1 MTCLNKKLLFT
12 FIYLLNVQIFF
23 AQDLII
29 EKKVNELLQK
39 MTLEEKIGQL
49 NQYNGFWDLTGPV
62 PENSD
67 AQKKYEDI
75 KSGRVGSMLNIYGVE
90 NVKKIQKL
98 AVENSRLGIPLIF
111 GLDVIHGYR
120 TMFPIPLAEA
130 ASWDL
135 KAIEKS
141 ARIAAVEASA
151 AGINWTFAPMV
162 DISRDAR
169 WGRIMEGAGEDP
181 YLGAKIAM
189 ARVYG
194 FQSNNL
200 SADNSIAACA
210 KHFAAYGFVEA
221 GKEYNTVDIGTSTL
235 YNVVLPPFK
244 ACVDANVQTFMNA
257 FNTLNGI
264 PATGNSFLVRQILKG
279 DWNFNGFVVSDWAS
293 GAEMV
298 AHGYA
303 KDLKQAAKLA
313 MNAGSDMDMESYIYT
328 NYLKD
333 LVNKGEV
340 SESTIDE
347 AVKRVLRV
355 KFNLGLFD
363 NPYKYCD
370 SKREK
375 RILKDKEHQ
384 IAALDI
390 AKKSIVLLKN
400 NQNLLPLKKSG
411 LKIAVIGVLA
421 NDKDSPLGSWR
432 ARAEK
437 NSSVSVLE
445 GLAAYKANVVNYA
458 KGPALWLNEP
468 DFINEIKI
476 NESDTSG
483 FNEAINL
490 AEKSDIV
497 IMVLGEHAF
506 MSGEGRSRTNLDL
519 PGLQQKLLEKVYK
532 VNKNIVLVLMNG
544 RPLTISWAQ
553 DHVPAILEC
562 WQLGSQ
568 SGNAIAQVLYGDYN
582 PSGKLP
588 VSFPRSVGQVPIY
601 YNHYSTGRGN
611 HKDIVFWSHYTD
623 EQNTPLYP
631 FGFGL
636 SYTSFKYSGLK
647 IDTTDMENIK
657 VSVLVRNTGN
667 RGGEEVVQL
676 YISDK
681 YASVVRPVKELK
693 GFKKIML
700 KSGESKIVKFVLT
713 KHELG
718 FFNNQGQFIVE
729 PGEFDIMVGTNSDD
743 LLKKTFYFR

>member
-1 MTCLNKKLLFT
+1 MVYFSNKILLI
-12 FIYLLNVQIFF
+12 FIFLFYPQIFF
-23 AQDLII
+23 AQDSII
-29 EKKVNELLQK
+29 EKKVNELLKK

-67 AQKKYEDI
+67 AQKKYKDI

-90 NVKKIQKL
+90 NVKRIQKL

-111 GLDVIHGYR
+111 GFDVIHGYR

-141 ARIAAVEASA
+141 ARIAAIEASA
-151 AGINWTFAPMV
+151 VGINWTFAPMV

-169 WGRIMEGAGEDP
+169 WGRIMEGAGEDS
-181 YLGAKIAM
+181 YLGSKVAV
-189 ARVYG
+189 ARVQG
-194 FQSNNL
+194 FQTNDL

-264 PATGNSFLVRQILKG
+264 PSTGNSFLLRKILKG

-333 LVNKGEV
+333 LVIKGEV
-340 SESTIDE
+340 PEAAIDE
-347 AVKRVLRV
+347 SVKRVLRV

-370 SKREK
+370 FKRENK
-375 RILKDKEHQ
+375 VLNNREHQ
-384 IAALDI
+384 KAALDI

-411 LKIAVIGVLA
+411 LKIAVIGALA
-421 NDKDSPLGSWR
+421 DDKDSPLGSWR

-458 KGPALWLNEP
+458 KGPVLWLNEP

-476 NESDTSG
+476 NESDTAG
-483 FNEAINL
+483 FNEASDL

-519 PGLQQKLLEKVYK
+519 PGLQQELLEEVYK

-544 RPLTISWAQ
+544 RPLTISWA
-553 DHVPAILEC
+553 DEHLPAILEC

-601 YNHYSTGRGN
+601 YNHYSTGRGKS
-611 HKDIVFWSHYTD
+611 KDIVFWSHYTD

-636 SYTSFKYSGLK
+636 SYTSFKYSDLEV
-647 IDTTDMENIK
+647 DTTDMEHIK
-657 VSVLVRNTGN
+657 ISVQLINTGN
-667 RGGEEVVQL
+667 REGEEVVQL

-693 GFKKIML
+693 GFKKMML
-700 KSGESKIVKFVLT
+700 KPGESKIVKFVLT
-713 KHELG
+713 KNELG
-718 FFNNQGQFIVE
+718 FFNNQGRFIVE
-729 PGEFDIMVGTNSDD
+729 PGEFEIMVGSNSVD
-743 LLKKTFYFR
+743 LLKKTFFYR